1 MTRLPFLL
9 LTVAAVGSALMAGS
23 FFAFSTFVMKGL
35 ARLPPADG
43 IRAMQAI
50 NAAVVPSAFV
60 ATFMGTALVSL
71 PLAVTAFSSTGAERI
86 TTLLGSVFYVVG
98 VFGVTVACNV
108 PRNDAL
114 MALNPETSGAAA
126 YWARYLTEWT
136 FWNHVRTV
144 FSVLALVVLVLRF
157 CLDTRVAQWL
167 R

>member
-1 MTRLPFLL
+1 MSRLTFIL
-9 LTVAAVGSALMAGS
+9 LTAAAVGSALMAGS

-35 ARLPPADG
+35 ARLPAADG

-50 NAAVVPSAFV
+50 NSAVVPSAFV

-71 PLAVTAFSSTGAERI
+71 PLVVTSFSSSGAERM
-86 TTLLGSVFYVVG
+86 TMLLGSVFYVVG
-98 VFGVTVACNV
+98 VFGVTAACNV

-114 MALNPETSGAAA
+114 AALDPVNPASAA

-144 FSVLALVVLVLRF
+144 FAVLALVLLVLR
-157 CLDTRVAQWL
+157 LAADARIPQWM